1 MSEAFLA
8 GFLLVALAVIVLVVV
23 LKTQSG
29 KGHAAWPF
37 YSKKP
42 LTKPEQV
49 LYHRLV
55 KALPECIVLAQVQ
68 LSRFLGVSRGENFA
82 QWNNRI
88 NRLSIDFLVCLKD
101 STVVAAI
108 ELDDSSHD
116 RLHRKEADSRKERA
130 ITSAGIPLLRWSVKD
145 LPSES
150 AIQAAIR
157 ERTASPGPDAWT
169 ATR

>member
-1 MSEAFLA
+1 MTGTLLA
-8 GFLLVALAVIVLVVV
+8 VLIAIALIALAIVV
-23 LKTQSG
+23 LTTKRG
-29 KGHAAWPF
+29 KDGAVWPF

-42 LTKPEQV
+42 LSTPEQV

-55 KALPECIVLAQVQ
+55 KALPDCIVLAQVQ
-68 LSRFLGVSRGENFA
+68 LSRFLGVSKGRNFA

-108 ELDDSSHD
+108 ELDDSSHERSD
-116 RLHRKEADSRKERA
+116 RKDADLRKERA

-145 LPSES
+145 LPDEL
-150 AIQAAIR
+150 AIQTAIR
-157 ERTASPGPDAWT
+157 ERTGSPSREPRIAQ
-169 ATR
+169 

>member
-1 MSEAFLA
+1 MT
-8 GFLLVALAVIVLVVV
+8 GTLVAVVIAIALIALAIVV
-23 LKTQSG
+23 LTTKPG
-29 KGHAAWPF
+29 RDRADWPF
-37 YSKKP
+37 YSKRP
-42 LTKPEQV
+42 LSKPEQV

-68 LSRFLGVSRGENFA
+68 LSRFLGISKGRNFA
-82 QWNNRI
+82 EWNNRI

-116 RLHRKEADSRKERA
+116 RLDRKEADLRKERA

-145 LPSES
+145 LPGEL

-157 ERTASPGPDAWT
+157 ERTASPGREPWIAE
-169 ATR
+169 

>member
-1 MSEAFLA
+1 MT
-8 GFLLVALAVIVLVVV
+8 GTLVAVLIAIALIALAIVV
-23 LKTQSG
+23 LTTKTGQG
-29 KGHAAWPF
+29 GAAWPF
-37 YSKKP
+37 YSKK
-42 LTKPEQV
+42 LLSKPEQV

-68 LSRFLGVSRGENFA
+68 LSRFLGVSRGRNFA

-116 RLHRKEADSRKERA
+116 RLDRKEADLRKERA

-145 LPSES
+145 LPGEL

-157 ERTASPGPDAWT
+157 DRTASPAREPWIAQ
-169 ATR
+169 